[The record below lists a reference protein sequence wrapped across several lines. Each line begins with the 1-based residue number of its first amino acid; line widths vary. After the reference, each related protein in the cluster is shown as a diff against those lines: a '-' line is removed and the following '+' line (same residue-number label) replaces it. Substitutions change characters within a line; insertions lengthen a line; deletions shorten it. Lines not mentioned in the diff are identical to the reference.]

1 MAPPKLRVMKKR
13 KSWREK
19 LERPQERKIIAT
31 PKGRMLIPKPTDI
44 NEVVKVIEKGKLV
57 TDAQIREYLAKK
69 YGADYT
75 CPMTAG
81 IFLRIVSEAAEED
94 LKKGVKEIAPY
105 WRVVRKDGSLIDKFP
120 GGVEAQ
126 ATRLEE
132 EGHTIIWV
140 GRKKK
145 PKVAGFQKAIQT
157 LLD

>member
-1 MAPPKLRVMKKR
+1 VVPPKLKVMKKR

-94 LKKGVKEIAPY
+94 LKKGVKEKAKY
-105 WRVVRKDGSLIDKFP
+105 TYEVVSRFIKEFYSTDSSEKQEGKRK
-120 GGVEAQ
+120 V
-126 ATRLEE
+126 
-132 EGHTIIWV
+132 
-140 GRKKK
+140 
-145 PKVAGFQKAIQT
+145 
-157 LLD
+157 